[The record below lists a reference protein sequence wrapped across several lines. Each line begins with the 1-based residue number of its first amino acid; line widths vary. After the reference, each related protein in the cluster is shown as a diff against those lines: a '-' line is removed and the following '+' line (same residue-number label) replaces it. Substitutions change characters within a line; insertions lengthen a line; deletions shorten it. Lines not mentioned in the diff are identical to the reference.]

1 MENNNYAVKTI
12 DIKRTFKK
20 SSNLINALKG
30 ISLTVNR
37 GEFFGVLGRNGAGK
51 TTFLKILSTLLYP
64 TSGQAWVGGWDVQK
78 DGQNIR
84 EIINLVS
91 GGEESG
97 YGILNVRE
105 NLWMFSQFYGI
116 PSSIAL
122 KRIDKYLEMFGL
134 KDQAKTRVSALSTGM
149 RQKMNLIRGLLNNPE
164 ILFLDEPTVGL
175 DVESAR
181 HIRSFLKD
189 WIKENDRTIILTT
202 HYMLEAD
209 ELSERLAI
217 IEGGEII
224 ALGTPSEFKG
234 LSQTEN
240 FYELTVN
247 NFPESLDINIE
258 GVQLISKLPQNGNTI
273 LKIRLKEDSLLSE
286 LLASLNQHGTKL
298 ELLKKK
304 EPTLEDAFVNLVGKS
319 SIDVSGA

>member
-1 MENNNYAVKTI
+1 MKNDSYAVKTI
-12 DIKRTFKK
+12 DIRRTFKK
-20 SSNLINALKG
+20 SGKTIDALKG

-78 DGQNIR
+78 NGQNIR

-91 GGEESG
+91 GGEEAG

-116 PSSIAL
+116 PSSVAL
-122 KRIDKYLEMFGL
+122 KRIDKYLDMFGL
-134 KDQAKTRVSALSTGM
+134 KEQAKTRVSALSTGM
-149 RQKMNLIRGLLNNPE
+149 RQKMNLIRGLLNNPV

-181 HIRSFLKD
+181 NIRSFLKE
-189 WIKENDRTIILTT
+189 WIKEEDRTIILTT
-202 HYMLEAD
+202 HYMQEAD

-224 ALGTPSEFKG
+224 SLGTPADLKG
-234 LSQTEN
+234 LSQTEH
-240 FYELTVN
+240 FYELTVS
-247 NFPESLDINIE
+247 NFSESISINLE
-258 GVQLISKLPQNGNTI
+258 GVRLISKLAQNGNTL
-273 LKIRLKEDSLLSE
+273 LKVQMEEDSLLGQ
-286 LLASLNQHGTKL
+286 LLTTLNQHGSKL
-298 ELLKKK
+298 ELLRKR

-319 SIDVSGA
+319 IDVSGA

>member
-1 MENNNYAVKTI
+1 MKNNNYAVKTI

-20 SSNLINALKG
+20 SGKIIDALKS
-30 ISLTVNR
+30 ISLTVNK

-64 TSGQAWVGGWDVQK
+64 SSGQAWVGGWDVQK

-91 GGEESG
+91 GGEEAG

-116 PSSIAL
+116 PSSVAL

-134 KDQAKTRVSALSTGM
+134 QDQAKTRVSALSTGM

-181 HIRSFLKD
+181 NIRSFLKE
-189 WIKENDRTIILTT
+189 WIKEENRTIILTT

-224 ALGTPSEFKG
+224 SLGTPSELKG
-234 LSQTEN
+234 LSQTEH

-247 NFPESLDINIE
+247 NFSEPLPINLE
-258 GVQLISKLPQNGNTI
+258 GVKLISKLSQNGNTV
-273 LKIRLKEDSLLSE
+273 LKIQLKEDSLLGQ
-286 LLASLNQHGTKL
+286 LLTTLNQHGSKL
-298 ELLKKK
+298 ELLRKK

-319 SIDVSGA
+319 IDVSGA

>member
-1 MENNNYAVKTI
+1 
-12 DIKRTFKK
+12 
-20 SSNLINALKG
+20 
-30 ISLTVNR
+30 
-37 GEFFGVLGRNGAGK
+37 
-51 TTFLKILSTLLYP
+51 
-64 TSGQAWVGGWDVQK
+64 
-78 DGQNIR
+78 
-84 EIINLVS
+84 
-91 GGEESG
+91 
-97 YGILNVRE
+97 
-105 NLWMFSQFYGI
+105 
-116 PSSIAL
+116 
-122 KRIDKYLEMFGL
+122 
-134 KDQAKTRVSALSTGM
+134 
-149 RQKMNLIRGLLNNPE
+149 
-164 ILFLDEPTVGL
+164 
-175 DVESAR
+175 
-181 HIRSFLKD
+181 
-189 WIKENDRTIILTT
+189 
-202 HYMLEAD
+202 MLEAD

-258 GVQLISKLPQNGNTI
+258 GVQLISKLPQNGNTV

-319 SIDVSGA
+319 IDVSGA